1 MQFRPTRVVT
11 VTTQEEL
18 DSAFDSAD
26 EMIVEGDDALLSY
39 AATKASGDSG
49 NTVAV
54 ETGAAVSVAVS
65 PVQPGRRRW
74 LPPLAAIFVLI
85 VALAGAGYY
94 FLVPRPEAA
103 APIHHQ
109 HHTAAPAV
117 GGAAG
122 STELPSIA
130 PDDQPE
136 PAGAEGPSEWAPLMW
151 PAVSIV
157 AILALFL
164 IARQAIAGG
173 RNVEISWKVSE
184 KVSGR
189 VVITKVR
196 TPGRRQRAVA

>member
-1 MQFRPTRVVT
+1 MQFRPSRVVT

-18 DSAFDSAD
+18 DSAFGSAD
-26 EMIVEGDDALLSY
+26 ELIVEGDDALLSY
-39 AATKASGDSG
+39 AANKASRDPGS
-49 NTVAV
+49 TVAV
-54 ETGAAVSVAVS
+54 ETGAAAVLVAAS
-65 PVQPGRRRW
+65 PVQPKRRRW
-74 LPPLAAIFVLI
+74 LLPLAAVFLLI

-103 APIHHQ
+103 APSQ
-109 HHTAAPAV
+109 AETSADASGSADLS
-117 GGAAG
+117 
-122 STELPSIA
+122 STE
-130 PDDQPE
+130 PDVGQP
-136 PAGAEGPSEWAPLMW
+136 AMTGAEGPSEWAPLMW

-196 TPGRRQRAVA
+196 TPARRQRAAA

>member
-1 MQFRPTRVVT
+1 MQFRPSRVVT

-18 DSAFDSAD
+18 DSAFGSAD
-26 EMIVEGDDALLSY
+26 ELIVEGDDALLSY
-39 AATKASGDSG
+39 AANKASGDPGS
-49 NTVAV
+49 TVAV
-54 ETGAAVSVAVS
+54 ETAAAAAVSVVAS
-65 PVQPGRRRW
+65 PVQPKRRRW
-74 LPPLAAIFVLI
+74 LLPLAAVFLLI

-103 APIHHQ
+103 APSQ
-109 HHTAAPAV
+109 AETSADA
-117 GGAAG
+117 GGSADPS
-122 STELPSIA
+122 STE
-130 PDDQPE
+130 PDVGQP
-136 PAGAEGPSEWAPLMW
+136 AMTGAEGPSEWAPLMW

-196 TPGRRQRAVA
+196 TPARRQRAAA

>member
-1 MQFRPTRVVT
+1 MQFRPSRVVT

-18 DSAFDSAD
+18 DSAFGSAD
-26 EMIVEGDDALLSY
+26 ELIVEGDDALLSY
-39 AATKASGDSG
+39 AANKASRDPRS
-49 NTVAV
+49 TVAV
-54 ETGAAVSVAVS
+54 ETGAAAVLVAAS
-65 PVQPGRRRW
+65 PVQPKRRRW
-74 LPPLAAIFVLI
+74 LLPLAAVFLLI

-103 APIHHQ
+103 APSQ
-109 HHTAAPAV
+109 AETSADASGSADLS
-117 GGAAG
+117 
-122 STELPSIA
+122 STE
-130 PDDQPE
+130 PDVGQP
-136 PAGAEGPSEWAPLMW
+136 AMTGAEGPSEWAPLMW

-196 TPGRRQRAVA
+196 TPARRQRAAA